1 MPFFS
6 LFAKGACHR
15 THYIVFLSIV
25 ILVPSKMG
33 QLNKRA
39 VLARLQALGAASRAD
54 LAKSLGLSQPTT
66 GKIVDDLVRIGVV
79 REFASDRLREGS
91 GLGRPGIKLRLDD
104 SRPRLIALQLGV
116 TETSLAALPIG
127 ADEKDHWTVQF
138 PTPSA
143 PAQWRRRLLQAA
155 ARLPGKGL
163 WGVLASVPG
172 VVDEQKAQVLF
183 SPNLH
188 WTEGS
193 RLTELIQQVWTAAV
207 ALVQEERALAL
218 GHQASDPAQ
227 DDFLLADFGDGVGGA
242 AIVGGKIFSPP
253 LPMSGEFGHTPV
265 LGNKRP
271 CGCGSV
277 GCLETMAST
286 SGLLRSFAGARRGGQ
301 PDWPTL
307 VQCITTHG
315 VVPWLAETLDATAFA
330 IAGALNVCGLR
341 RVVVTGSLVELPPA
355 VLRHL
360 AAAIERGALWAR
372 WGRVDVVSAPRR
384 RAAGLAAAGMERL
397 VLPLIESEQGLRTIL
412 RK

>member
-1 MPFFS
+1 LKFV
-6 LFAKGACHR
+6 LQACHR
-15 THYIVFLSIV
+15 ANYIVFLSIV

-39 VLARLQALGAASRAD
+39 VLARLQVLGAASRAE

-66 GKIVDDLVRIGVV
+66 GKIVDDLLRTGLV
-79 REFASDRLREGS
+79 REFDSDRIREVTT
-91 GLGRPGIKLRLDD
+91 LGRPGRQLRLDD
-104 SRPRLIALQLGV
+104 SRPRLVALQLGV
-116 TETSLAALPIG
+116 THTNLAALPIG
-127 ADEKDHWTVQF
+127 ASGEDHWTVQF
-138 PTPSA
+138 ATPTS
-143 PAQWRRRLLQAA
+143 PAHWQRALAKAA
-155 ARLPGKGL
+155 ARLSVKGL

-172 VVDEQKAQVLF
+172 VVDEEAARVLF

-193 RLTELIQQVWTAAV
+193 GLIGLIRKVWNVPV

-218 GHQASDPAQ
+218 GHQASDPGQ
-227 DDFLLADFGDGVGGA
+227 EDFLLTDFGDGVGGA

-277 GCLETMAST
+277 GCLETMVSA
-286 SGLLRSFAGARRGGQ
+286 SGLLRSFAASRPGVNANWPALVKFIAAR
-301 PDWPTL
+301 
-307 VQCITTHG
+307 G

-341 RVVVTGSLVELPPA
+341 RVVVTGGLEELPPA

-372 WGRVDVVSAPRR
+372 WGRVEVEGAPRR

-397 VLPLIESEQGLRTIL
+397 VLPMIEGEPEA
-412 RK
+412 RKAVRR

>member
-1 MPFFS
+1 M
-6 LFAKGACHR
+6 
-15 THYIVFLSIV
+15 

-39 VLARLQALGAASRAD
+39 LLARLQVLGAASRAE

-66 GKIVDDLVRIGVV
+66 GKIVDELCHIGLVQ
-79 REFASDRLREGS
+79 EFDSGRLREVPA
-91 GLGRPGIKLRLDD
+91 LGRPGRQLRLDD
-104 SRPRLIALQLGV
+104 RRPRLVAVQLGM
-116 TETSLAALPIG
+116 THTSLAALPIG
-127 ADEKDHWTVQF
+127 TGGKDQWTVQF
-138 PTPSA
+138 TTPAS
-143 PAQWRRRLLQAA
+143 PALWQRALSKAAVRL
-155 ARLPGKGL
+155 RVKGL

-172 VVDEQKAQVLF
+172 VVDEQKAEVLF

-193 RLTELIQQVWTAAV
+193 GLIGLIRKVWDAPV

-218 GHQASDPAQ
+218 GHQASNPGQ
-227 DDFLLADFGDGVGGA
+227 EDFLLTDFGDGVGGA

-271 CGCGSV
+271 CGCGAV
-277 GCLETMAST
+277 GCLETLVST
-286 SGLLRSFAGARRGGQ
+286 SGLLRSFAAAR
-301 PDWPTL
+301 PCSTPKWPAL
-307 VQCITTHG
+307 VQFIAAQG
-315 VVPWLAETLDATAFA
+315 VVPWLAEALDATAFA

-341 RVVVTGSLVELPPA
+341 RVVVMGGLEELPPV
-355 VLRHL
+355 VLQYL

-372 WGRVDVVSAPRR
+372 WGRVEVEGAPRR

-397 VLPLIESEQGLRTIL
+397 ILPMIESEYEMRNFA
-412 RK
+412 K